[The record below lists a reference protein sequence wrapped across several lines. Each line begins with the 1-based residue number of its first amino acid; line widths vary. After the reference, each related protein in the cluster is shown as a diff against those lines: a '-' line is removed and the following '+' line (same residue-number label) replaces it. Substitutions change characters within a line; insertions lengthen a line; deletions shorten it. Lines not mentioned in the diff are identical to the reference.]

1 MKSKFTPAFYYDGV
15 AVFCALIDPRDVVV
29 EEESSRAEHPK
40 DNYSNYNADDPWF
53 RVVVKPS
60 EELKSR
66 LEELG
71 VLERLRQN
79 QYGQI
84 MPEVQEYF
92 DHRVSVSFYRMRNFE
107 RKCAKIDQA
116 NKELDEWIASE
127 DRTEFVKNAK
137 EVFAGKLENRI
148 RGIVKRNATKVAV
161 QIIKD
166 VELNTPKT
174 NDLKF
179 EYDVAA
185 RALEKAQDAMENA
198 RTAWRSSRYRDRMA
212 KLKSVGVDESVE
224 SVLAH
229 SLNEQNNRY

>member
-174 NDLKF
+174 NDLKA
-179 EYDVAA
+179 EYDAA
-185 RALEKAQDAMENA
+185 NKALNEAQEKMIEARSAW
-198 RTAWRSSRYRDRMA
+198 RTARYNDRMT
-212 KLKSVGVDESVE
+212 KLDKDDVDPNVK

-229 SLNEQNNRY
+229 SINEENRRY